1 MDSTHTQVTSKTH
14 RPLACR
20 ILTDWQCSINF
31 QSLTHFYSGSVCQ
44 QQAMAASLLEDNLRS
59 LNECLT
65 NADNSSKEQAD
76 SIVADI
82 SQICINEST
91 DKDIG
96 T

>member
-1 MDSTHTQVTSKTH
+1 MSHID
-14 RPLACR
+14 RLAMQHQ
-20 ILTDWQCSINF
+20 IPVFHS
-31 QSLTHFYSGSVCQ
+31 FYSGSVCQ

-65 NADNSSKEQAD
+65 TADNSSKEQAD

>member
-1 MDSTHTQVTSKTH
+1 MSHFDSID
-14 RPLACR
+14 RLAM
-20 ILTDWQCSINF
+20 QHQFPVFYS
-31 QSLTHFYSGSVCQ
+31 FYSGSVCQ

-59 LNECLT
+59 LTECLT
-65 NADNSSKEQAD
+65 TADNSSKEQAD

>member
-1 MDSTHTQVTSKTH
+1 MSHID
-14 RPLACR
+14 RLAM
-20 ILTDWQCSINF
+20 QHQFPVFHS
-31 QSLTHFYSGSVCQ
+31 FYSGSVCQ
-44 QQAMAASLLEDNLRS
+44 QQTMAASLLEDNLRS

-65 NADNSSKEQAD
+65 TADNSSKEQAD

>member
-1 MDSTHTQVTSKTH
+1 MSHCV
-14 RPLACR
+14 RLAMQ
-20 ILTDWQCSINF
+20 LQFPVFGSF
-31 QSLTHFYSGSVCQ
+31 FSGSVCQ

-65 NADNSSKEQAD
+65 TADNSSKEQAD